1 MNNHKNASMSPS
13 QEELFSLFS
22 KRLKLLGLPL
32 SCEQIKKL
40 SCYVE
45 LLLKW
50 NSVHNLTS
58 ITDPSEI
65 ADKHLADSLAVAP
78 FLEGECFADVGSGA
92 GFPGIPL
99 AVALP
104 FKKFTLIDSRAK
116 RTSFLRQVKIKLNL
130 ANVDVITARVE
141 TLEGKMKFD
150 GVMSRAFSQL
160 GLFASLSKGIVA
172 PGGKFYAM
180 KGILSDKERKSAE
193 NEFGDEFSEFRVER
207 LKVPDSVGNRHLVI
221 MSMRP

>member
-1 MNNHKNASMSPS
+1 MINRKQDKTGPS
-13 QEELFSLFS
+13 KEELAGLFS
-22 KRLKLLGLPL
+22 KRLRFLDKPL
-32 SCEQIKKL
+32 SDEQIEKL
-40 SCYVE
+40 SCYVD

-50 NSVHNLTS
+50 NAVHNLTS

-78 FLEGECFADVGSGA
+78 FLEGDNFADVGSGA

-99 AVALP
+99 AIALSS
-104 FKKFTLIDSRAK
+104 KKFTLIDSRAK

-130 ANVDVITARVE
+130 DNVDIVTARVE
-141 TLEGKMKFD
+141 TLEGQMKFD

-160 GLFASLSKGIVA
+160 GLFASLAKGIVA

-180 KGILSDKERKSAE
+180 KGILSDEERTSAE
-193 NEFGDEFSEFRVER
+193 NEFGDKFSEFRVER
-207 LKVPDSVGNRHLVI
+207 LKVPNSVGNRHLVI